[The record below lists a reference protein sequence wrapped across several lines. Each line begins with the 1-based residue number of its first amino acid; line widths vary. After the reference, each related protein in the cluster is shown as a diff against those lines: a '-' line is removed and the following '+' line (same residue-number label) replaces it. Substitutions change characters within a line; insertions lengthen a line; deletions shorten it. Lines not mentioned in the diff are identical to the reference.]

1 MPWQSTQ
8 QQRWGHTPAGL
19 RALGGPAKVAEWDR
33 ASKGLKLPR
42 IAPPRMPRTLKTKL
56 VPLKSLMRLK

>member
-19 RALGGPAKVAEWDR
+19 RALGGPMKVAEWDR

-42 IAPPRMPRTLKTKL
+42 IARPPKPRMLKTKL
-56 VPLKSLMRLK
+56 VPLKSLVRLK